1 MFGLQKQSHKN
12 RVEID
17 TEHSLSEISL
27 FQNILSILS
36 NICWESG
43 GSNLYEMFQE

>member
-17 TEHSLSEISL
+17 TEHSLKRNISFL
-27 FQNILSILS
+27 EYFEYFKQYLLRE
-36 NICWESG
+36 WR
-43 GSNLYEMFQE
+43 F

>member
-17 TEHSLSEISL
+17 TEHSFKPNISFVAYCEYFKRYL
-27 FQNILSILS
+27 LLEWRF
-36 NICWESG
+36 
-43 GSNLYEMFQE
+43 